1 MGRRLGADTNREWE
15 EEIRAPLGLL
25 GAQIPP
31 SPFSV
36 CHEGKGAEGYDKISL
51 Y

>member
-1 MGRRLGADTNREWE
+1 MGRRLGADTNREGE
-15 EEIRAPLGLL
+15 GEIRAPLALL